1 MANAA
6 LPGLMAKFDTFDT
19 TVVPALLGFATTVG
33 NVVDAVSGFFRTL
46 GGAVDVSGTGRFAF
60 LKEWIDT
67 NLPLV
72 QQLIETILSNIE
84 SFWEHNGRAIVT
96 LVQNS
101 FDTVFTVI
109 DVVLKTVLDLVTL
122 VLQLLNGDFEAAGVT
137 LVNIVTRIWDGVT
150 DIFGNAL
157 ENVQALVLGIDWA
170 WLGMQMI
177 RGIANGVS
185 GAAQFLAS
193 AATEA
198 AQRAFDAAK
207 GWLGIQSPSKRAADE
222 IGKPF
227 SEGIG
232 VGITQQLGRVAQDV
246 QIGLNGL
253 IGEIPQPQ
261 FAAAAPGGGG
271 GGYTITVNQTF
282 NGPANE
288 ADVRRGAQAGI
299 LDAMRNL
306 GLR

>member
-1 MANAA
+1 
-6 LPGLMAKFDTFDT
+6 
-19 TVVPALLGFATTVG
+19 
-33 NVVDAVSGFFRTL
+33 
-46 GGAVDVSGTGRFAF
+46 
-60 LKEWIDT
+60 
-67 NLPLV
+67 
-72 QQLIETILSNIE
+72 
-84 SFWEHNGRAIVT
+84 
-96 LVQNS
+96 
-101 FDTVFTVI
+101 
-109 DVVLKTVLDLVTL
+109 
-122 VLQLLNGDFEAAGVT
+122 
-137 LVNIVTRIWDGVT
+137 VTRIWDGVK
-150 DIFGNAL
+150 DVFGIGL
-157 ENVQALVLGIDWA
+157 DTLWSMVVDVDWG
-170 WLGMQMI
+170 WLGMEMI
-177 RGIANGVS
+177 MGIANGLS

-193 AATEA
+193 AAVEA

-261 FAAAAPGGGG
+261 FAGPSAGSGT

-288 ADVRRGAQAGI
+288 DDVRRGSQAGI